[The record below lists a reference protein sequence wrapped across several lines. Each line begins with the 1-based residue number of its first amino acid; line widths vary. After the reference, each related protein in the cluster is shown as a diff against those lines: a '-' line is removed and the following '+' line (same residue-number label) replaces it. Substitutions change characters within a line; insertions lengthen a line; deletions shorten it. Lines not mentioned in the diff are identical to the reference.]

1 MTLPTNPDPHATQD
15 SEYVLFGVTLFKKCV
30 DQFKAACREKRYTLR
45 EFTFSASQVRA
56 IVMK

>member
-1 MTLPTNPDPHATQD
+1 
-15 SEYVLFGVTLFKKCV
+15 VLFGVTLFKKCV

-56 IVMK
+56 IVVK